1 MKVKVSLTLVKVKPK
16 VEPKVESNVKK
27 NPVKKSNPKIQPVP
41 EKVDI
46 DPEMENLSA
55 FSNF

>member
-1 MKVKVSLTLVKVKPK
+1 MSLTLVKVKPK

-41 EKVDI
+41 KKVDI
-46 DPEMENLSA
+46 DPEIENLSA